1 MFGKG
6 KKEKDIQKVLEGL
19 TPEEKQDLLESLKTD
34 ESNEQKGNETNVD
47 STNGA
52 DVKPTNESEKV
63 IILKVVVDPSDL
75 GKVIGKGGKIASSI
89 RTIVKS
95 ASAKSGRRF
104 IVKIS

>member
-1 MFGKG
+1 MEQLISYIVKSLV
-6 KKEKDIQKVLEGL
+6 DNPDKVE
-19 TPEEKQDLLESLKTD
+19 
-34 ESNEQKGNETNVD
+34 V
-47 STNGA
+47 STE
-52 DVKPTNESEKV
+52 NESEKV

>member
-1 MFGKG
+1 MEQLIAYIVKSLV
-6 KKEKDIQKVLEGL
+6 DNPDKVEI
-19 TPEEKQDLLESLKTD
+19 
-34 ESNEQKGNETNVD
+34 
-47 STNGA
+47 STE
-52 DVKPTNESEKV
+52 NESEKV

-75 GKVIGKGGKIASSI
+75 GKVIGKGGKIANSI

>member
-1 MFGKG
+1 MEQLISYIVKSLV
-6 KKEKDIQKVLEGL
+6 DNPDKVE
-19 TPEEKQDLLESLKTD
+19 
-34 ESNEQKGNETNVD
+34 V
-47 STNGA
+47 STE
-52 DVKPTNESEKV
+52 NESEKV

-75 GKVIGKGGKIASSI
+75 GKVIGKGGKIANSI